1 MNDVDRTRAIELAAP
16 LLRISPAE
24 ASCDESAEI
33 DGFYV
38 WQPVRG
44 GAQVLVG
51 RDGALLY
58 GNSSLD
64 YGQMVAAYRT
74 GRRTELRDP
83 EGR

>member
-1 MNDVDRTRAIELAAP
+1 MNDIDRTRAIELAAP
-16 LLRISPAE
+16 LLRIAPAE
-24 ASCDESAEI
+24 ASCDEAAEI

-64 YGQMVAAYRT
+64 YDQMVAAYLS
-74 GRRTELRDP
+74 GRRTEPRDP
-83 EGR
+83 DVR